1 MMRFP
6 MMLMLALLLLGTAP
20 MAESPAQLGRF
31 GDFTYDAST
40 YAVEGGEGGEVYVV
54 RSRRDREG
62 DQSMM
67 ASIHDAPASDCSV
80 AKLMAEAQ
88 KRRGDHSDQRGRT
101 LSRDGFEIHIVSW
114 YWGCRNARPPS
125 VMACTALRGRV
136 YRFHAPSIG
145 CNGGPGF
152 SARPEGFLGSLAIA
166 P

>member
-6 MMLMLALLLLGTAP
+6 LVLALTLPLLAAAP
-20 MAESPAQLGRF
+20 VPETPVQLGRF

-40 YAVEGGEGGEVYVV
+40 YVVEGEGEHYTV
-54 RSRRDREG
+54 RSRRDRDD
-62 DQSMM
+62 DQLML
-67 ASIHDAPASDCSV
+67 ASIQDAPASDCST
-80 AKLMAEAQ
+80 AKLMAEA
-88 KRRGDHSDQRGRT
+88 KDRRGDHSDRKAHT
-101 LSRDGFEIHIVSW
+101 ISRDGLEIHVVSW

-125 VMACTALRGRV
+125 VMACTAFRGRV

-152 SARPEGFLGSLAIA
+152 SARPEGFLGSLAVA